1 MKIANREVKILTT
14 INYID
19 GCTKNID
26 YLKVYLENRKTP
38 ALNYKTVEF
47 RHPDGKI
54 DADRSYYCRRI
65 IDDIDDSDTESDSDS
80 DTESNSDTESDSES
94 PNAK

>member
-1 MKIANREVKILTT
+1 MKITTREVKISTN
-14 INYID
+14 INYNN
-19 GCTKNID
+19 GCTKNVD
-26 YLKVYLENRKTP
+26 HLKVYLGNMTTP
-38 ALNYKTVEF
+38 TLNYKIVEF

-65 IDDIDDSDTESDSDS
+65 IDDIDEDEEYTDTESDS
-80 DTESNSDTESDSES
+80 ESDSES

>member
-1 MKIANREVKILTT
+1 MKITNREERISTT

-19 GCTKNID
+19 GCTKNIV
-26 YLKVYLENRKTP
+26 YFKVYLENRKTP

-47 RHPDGKI
+47 RYPDGKI
-54 DADRSYYCRRI
+54 DADISYYCRRI
-65 IDDIDDSDTESDSDS
+65 IDDIDEDEEYTDTESDS
-80 DTESNSDTESDSES
+80 ESDSES